1 MKDPKFQ
8 ATIWQT
14 LVNFAKENKFFKPKD
29 KILVGLSGGADS
41 VALLHFICQL
51 AKKQQFY
58 VYACHVDHQL
68 RSNSKKDATFAKDY
82 AKTLGVDCVV
92 KKVNVKALAKKE
104 KKSLEHAARTLRYKA
119 FEEVAKKFNCSKI
132 ALAHHADDNTETFF
146 LNLLR
151 GTKAKGLCGIPV
163 MRKIGKGQIIRPFLC
178 ITRQDI
184 KKYLAHYNLKN
195 VEDQTNQEDIY
206 LRNWLRLKIIPLL
219 LEKQP
224 LLRQHVLSITKE
236 LSKQLKQ
243 Q

>member
-8 ATIWQT
+8 ATVWQT
-14 LVNFAKENKFFKPKD
+14 LITFAKANKFFKPKD

-68 RSNSKKDATFAKDY
+68 RASSKKDAAFAKAY
-82 AKTLGVDCVV
+82 AKSLGVECLV
-92 KKVNVKALAKKE
+92 KKVNVKALVKKE
-104 KKSLEHAARTLRYKA
+104 KKSIEHAARTLRYKA
-119 FEEVAKKFNCSKI
+119 FEEAAKKFNCSKI
-132 ALAHHADDNTETFF
+132 ALAHHADDNAETFF

-163 MRKIGKGQIIRPFLC
+163 VRAAGKRQIIRPFLC
-178 ITRQDI
+178 ITREQI
-184 KKYLAHYNLKN
+184 QKYLKQYNLTN
-195 VEDQTNQEDIY
+195 VEDETNQEDIY

-224 LLRQHVLSITKE
+224 LLKQHLLNITQE
-236 LSKQLKQ
+236 LSKKID
-243 Q
+243 

>member
-8 ATIWQT
+8 ATVWQT
-14 LVNFAKENKFFKPKD
+14 LITFAKANKFFKPKD

-68 RSNSKKDATFAKDY
+68 RSSSKKDAAFAKAY
-82 AKTLGVDCVV
+82 AKSLGVECLV
-92 KKVNVKALAKKE
+92 KKVNVKALVKKE
-104 KKSLEHAARTLRYKA
+104 KKSIEHAARTVRYKA
-119 FEEVAKKFNCSKI
+119 FEEAAKKFNRSKI
-132 ALAHHADDNTETFF
+132 ALAHHADDNAETFF
-146 LNLLR
+146 LNILR

-163 MRKIGKGQIIRPFLC
+163 VRAAGKRQIIRPFLC
-178 ITRQDI
+178 ITREQI
-184 KKYLAHYNLKN
+184 QKYLKQYNLTN
-195 VEDQTNQEDIY
+195 VEDETNQEDIY

-224 LLRQHVLSITKE
+224 LLKQHLLNITQE
-236 LSKQLKQ
+236 LSKKID
-243 Q
+243 

>member
-14 LVNFAKENKFFKPKD
+14 LVQFSKENNFFKPKD

-41 VALLHFICQL
+41 VALLHFIYQL
-51 AKKQQFY
+51 AKKQQFF

-68 RSNSKKDATFAKDY
+68 RANSKRDATFAKKY
-82 AKTLGVDCVV
+82 AASLGVECLV
-92 KKVNVKALAKKE
+92 KKVNVKTLAKKE
-104 KKSLEHAARTLRYKA
+104 KKSIEHAARTLRYKA
-119 FEEVAKKFNCSKI
+119 FEEAAKKFNCSKI
-132 ALAHHADDNTETFF
+132 ALAHHADDNCETFL

-163 MRKIGKGQIIRPFLC
+163 MRAAGKRKIIRPFLC
-178 ITRQDI
+178 LTREQVQ
-184 KKYLAHYNLKN
+184 KYLKQYDLKN

-206 LRNWLRLKIIPLL
+206 LRNWIRLKLIPLM

-224 LLRQHVLSITKE
+224 LLKQHILAITKE
-236 LSKQLKQ
+236 LSREIKP
-243 Q
+243 

>member
-1 MKDPKFQ
+1 MKDLRFQ

-29 KILVGLSGGADS
+29 KVLVGLSGGADS

-51 AKKQQFY
+51 AKKYRFY

-68 RSNSKKDATFAKDY
+68 RKNSSKDAAFAKEY
-82 AKTLGVDCVV
+82 AKNLGVECVV

-104 KKSLEHAARTLRYKA
+104 KKSIEHAARTLRYKA
-119 FEEVAKKFNCSKI
+119 FEDAAKKFNCSKI
-132 ALAHHADDNTETFF
+132 ALAHHADDNAETFF

-163 MRKIGKGQIIRPFLC
+163 MRALGKRQIIRPFLC

-184 KKYLAHYNLKN
+184 QKYLKQFNLKN
-195 VEDQTNQEDIY
+195 VEDETNQEDIY
-206 LRNWLRLKIIPLL
+206 LRNWLRLKIIPLF

-224 LLRQHVLSITKE
+224 MLKQHILAITKE
-236 LSKQLKQ
+236 LSTLVKK
-243 Q
+243 

>member
-14 LVNFAKENKFFKPKD
+14 LITFAKANKFFKPKD

-68 RSNSKKDATFAKDY
+68 RASSKKDAAFAKAY
-82 AKTLGVDCVV
+82 AKSLGVECLV
-92 KKVNVKALAKKE
+92 KKVNVKALVKKE
-104 KKSLEHAARTLRYKA
+104 KKSIEHAARTLRYKA
-119 FEEVAKKFNCSKI
+119 FEEAAKKFNCSKI
-132 ALAHHADDNTETFF
+132 ALAHHADDNAETFF

-163 MRKIGKGQIIRPFLC
+163 VRGAGKRQIIRPFLC
-178 ITRQDI
+178 ITREQI
-184 KKYLAHYNLKN
+184 QKYLKQYNLTN
-195 VEDQTNQEDIY
+195 VEDETNQEDIY

-224 LLRQHVLSITKE
+224 LLKQHLLNITQE
-236 LSKQLKQ
+236 LSKKID
-243 Q
+243 